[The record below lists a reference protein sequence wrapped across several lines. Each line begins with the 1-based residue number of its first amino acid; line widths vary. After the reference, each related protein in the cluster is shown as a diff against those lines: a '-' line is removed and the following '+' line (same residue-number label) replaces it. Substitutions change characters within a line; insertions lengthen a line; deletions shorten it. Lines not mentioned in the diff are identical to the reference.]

1 MKKVLSLALVFAV
14 FIGIFSCS
22 KKDAAGEG
30 EAGEGVLRIAMVTDS
45 GDITD
50 QSFNQTSY
58 EACKLFADE
67 NGLDFQY
74 YKPSGESNEARVAS
88 INQAIQDGYTAIIL
102 PGFLFGEALFQ
113 VAEMNSDVNFIALD
127 VSEFDVMSAAEASGK
142 PDWKLPSNCF
152 CAVYEEQISG
162 FMAGYAAVKEGYK
175 HLGFLG
181 GMAVPA
187 VIRFGYGYVQGADA
201 AAKEMGIADQ
211 VVLEYVYGGQ
221 FYSDSVIT
229 AAMDSWY
236 QQRGVEVV
244 FASGGGIYTS
254 ACEAAAKANG
264 KVIGVDVDQSAQIN
278 KHGADMC
285 VTSAMKGLAPTIIT
299 VLGAINDGAWDRYAG
314 KFESLGLTSAEIDN
328 SASPNFVQLP
338 TSNWALKN
346 FTVDNYK
353 TLVADL
359 YNGKLHVSNDISAMP
374 ATEIT
379 VNEYPNIK

>member
-1 MKKVLSLALVFAV
+1 MKKVLSFVLVFATL
-14 FIGIFSCS
+14 IGIFSCS
-22 KKDAAGEG
+22 KKEVAEEVGTEG
-30 EAGEGVLRIAMVTDS
+30 SVLRIAMVTDS

-58 EACKLFADE
+58 EACKFFAEE

-74 YKPSGESNEARVAS
+74 YKPSGETTEARVAS
-88 INQAIQDGYTAIIL
+88 INQAIQDGYNAVIL

-127 VSEFDVMSAAEASGK
+127 VSEFDVVSAAEAAGK
-142 PDWKLPSNCF
+142 PGWKLPANCF

-211 VVLEYVYGGQ
+211 VVIEYVYGGQ
-221 FYSDSVIT
+221 FYGDSVIT

-254 ACEAAAKANG
+254 ACDAAAKAGG

-278 KHGADMC
+278 GRGAGMC
-285 VTSAMKGLAPTIIT
+285 VTSAMKGLAPTVIT
-299 VLGAINDGAWDRYAG
+299 VLGAIHNGTWDRYSG
-314 KFESLGLTSAEIDN
+314 KYESLGLNSAELDN
-328 SASPNFVQLP
+328 PEAPNFVQLP
-338 TSNWALKN
+338 TETWSMTN
-346 FTVDNYK
+346 FTIDDYK
-353 TLVADL
+353 VLVADL
-359 YNGKLHVSNDISAMP
+359 YNGKLSVSNDINEMP

-379 VNEYPNIK
+379 VNKYPNIK